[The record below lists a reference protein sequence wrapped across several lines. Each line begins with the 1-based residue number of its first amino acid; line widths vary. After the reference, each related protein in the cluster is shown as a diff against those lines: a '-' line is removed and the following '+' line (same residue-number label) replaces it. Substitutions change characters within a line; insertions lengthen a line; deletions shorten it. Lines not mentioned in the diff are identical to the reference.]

1 MVAHFMQNSR
11 LSKVFYTAIIFL
23 AVSCASQEKKP
34 VKNGVDAEIH
44 NLQDS
49 TLLFYSLTSP
59 LNRIKG
65 RSASFTK
72 EITVDSNGI
81 FVEPLDLDEGYYF
94 LEYDHNKGLYFI
106 QKGKRLSLDFD
117 AKKPTEKPDYSG
129 KLKYESRYLFDRQMA
144 HANFIANES
153 KYYQYNETEFLDAV
167 NLLRGKMDTML
178 VMYIANHP
186 TGSKYFMQQE
196 ALTNLY
202 FMASYIESYP
212 FNRKETEDQ
221 QPISSQF
228 YQSTESLNLNDTNA
242 INNPQ
247 FYDFI
252 INYVHNRAGEI
263 KNKNDVYRHINFVD
277 SLFTVNAYKDFI
289 RFQEVKTIAQDSTIL
304 DRKWMLDTLQSLIS
318 NDEIKRFLIKNV
330 QNDTS
335 RPQFNHVILEEQ

>member
-1 MVAHFMQNSR
+1 MAG
-11 LSKVFYTAIIFL
+11 LFL
-23 AVSCASQEKKP
+23 AVSCSSSSEEKKP

-49 TLLFYSLTSP
+49 TLLFYSQISP
-59 LNRIKG
+59 IDQIKG
-65 RSASFTK
+65 KSSAFTK
-72 EITVDSNGI
+72 EIKVDSNGI

-94 LEYDHNKGLYFI
+94 LEYDHNKSLYFI

-117 AKKPTEKPDYSG
+117 AERPTDKPDYSG
-129 KLKYESRYLFDRQMA
+129 KLKYESRYLFDKQMA

-153 KYYQYNETEFLDAV
+153 KYYTYNETEFLNAV

-186 TGSKYFMQQE
+186 TGSKHFMQQE

-212 FNRKETEDQ
+212 IQRAYFEDQ
-221 QPISSQF
+221 EPVSIQF
-228 YQSTESLNLNDTNA
+228 LQSTESLNLNDTNA

-247 FYDFI
+247 FYNFI
-252 INYVHNRAGEI
+252 SNYVRNRTGRI
-263 KNKNDVYRHINFVD
+263 KTKEDVNRHILFVD
-277 SLFTVNAYKDFI
+277 SLFTVDAYKDYL
-289 RFQEVKTIAQDSTIL
+289 RFHEAKTIAQDSTIL
-304 DRKWMLDTLQSLIS
+304 DKYWMLDTLQNLIS
-318 NDEIKRFLIKNV
+318 DSEIKQFLIKNI

-335 RPQFNHVILEEQ
+335 RPHFNHVILEDQ

>member
-1 MVAHFMQNSR
+1 MQSLQ
-11 LSKVFYTAIIFL
+11 LSKFIVVAILFL
-23 AVSCASQEKKP
+23 AISCTEREKKP

-59 LNRIKG
+59 LDQLKGKPAAFIK
-65 RSASFTK
+65 T
-72 EITVDSNGI
+72 ITVDSNGI
-81 FVEPLDLDEGYYF
+81 FVEPLDLQEGYYY
-94 LEYDHNKGLYFI
+94 LEHDHNQNLYFI

-117 AKKPTEKPDYSG
+117 AEKPTVKPDYSG
-129 KLKYESRYLFDRQMA
+129 KLKYESRYLFDRQMV

-153 KYYQYNETEFLDAV
+153 KYYAYNETEFLNAV

-202 FMASYIESYP
+202 FMASYIEAYP
-212 FNRKETEDQ
+212 FSRNNIEGQ

-252 INYVHNRAGEI
+252 SNYVRNRAGEI
-263 KNKNDVYRHINFVD
+263 NTKADVYRHIHFVD
-277 SLFTVNAYKDFI
+277 SSFSINAYKDYI
-289 RFQEVKTIAQDSTIL
+289 RFYESKIIAQDSTIL
-304 DRKWMLDTLQSLIS
+304 DKKWMLDTLQSLIS
-318 NDEIKRFLIKNV
+318 DSEIKHFLVKNI

-335 RPQFNHVILEEQ
+335 RPHFNHVILEEQ